1 MSYVQKQLSDGE
13 RIVFQTTLHPI
24 IFLWPVAVVAGGVSF
39 FGLNP
44 TVGSIGVFL
53 GLLLMLSLWIT
64 YKTSEFAVTNRR
76 VIIKTGL
83 VSRKTIETL
92 LTKVEG
98 VQVDQDILG
107 RILNYGT
114 LTVTGTGG
122 THEPFK
128 RIRHP
133 LEFRKQVQEGST
145 TGHATA
151 AQEHLQAALQVG
163 GAPTSQP
170 AAPPQED
177 IVSQLERLGRL
188 RENGTL
194 SAEEFEDQK
203 KKLLAR

>member
-1 MSYVQKQLSDGE
+1 MSYVQKQLADGE
-13 RIVFQTTLHPI
+13 SINFQTTLHPI
-24 IFLWPVAVVAGGVSF
+24 IFLWAVVVVVVGAGLLAFNLTAGGMTIS
-39 FGLNP
+39 
-44 TVGSIGVFL
+44 L
-53 GLLLMLSLWIT
+53 GLLLALSNWIT
-64 YKTSEFAVTNRR
+64 YKASEFAVTNRR

-98 VQVDQDILG
+98 IQVDQGILG
-107 RILNYGT
+107 RMLDYGT

-128 RIRHP
+128 MIRHP

-151 AQEHLQAALQVG
+151 AQEHLEALQVG
-163 GAPTSQP
+163 GGPTTPQP
-170 AAPPQED
+170 AAPQDD

-188 RENGTL
+188 RESGTL
-194 SAEEFEDQK
+194 SQEEFEGQK
-203 KKLLAR
+203 KKLLER